1 MNPRVLVIGLDGAT
15 FDVLRPLADAGY
27 LPFLGR
33 LMAEGLARP
42 LRSIIP
48 PTTAPAWTS
57 FQTGKN
63 PGKHGI
69 VDFTDFDK
77 RSRQSTLVTAGNIRA
92 TPFWQL
98 ISVAGLPVG
107 VINVPMT
114 YPPAPVNGVLMAGL
128 FTPDVQSAFTFPASL
143 YEEVR
148 RAVGDYQL
156 PLLATAVFTLGPE
169 SFLEEAARRASLRA
183 QAARY
188 LMQSR
193 PWAFFMVHFQS
204 LDSVQHMF
212 WSTLERR
219 LLHGKPAAS
228 PVEARLV
235 AYFRAIDESVRQ
247 VMDAAGRDTTVL
259 VASDHGFGP
268 VTRYVYVNEWLRRN
282 RWLASRVGVGQLVAM
297 ATAERIL
304 RALDVFKLRRR
315 LKLQKQR
322 FATLRRINQELLI
335 DWECSRAFAMACSH
349 SAHIYI
355 NPVIGNG
362 RAYGRTR
369 ETIRA
374 ALGGW
379 KDPATGALVF
389 PQVYRREEIFSGPYV
404 ERLPDLV
411 GVPAPGYHVATRF
424 RGGRLFDPVSDGLTG
439 DHRPD
444 GVLIATGLG
453 IRRGTLPPLAPRLID
468 LAPTILYLLGVPVPD
483 DMDGR
488 ILEELLDPALLQ
500 QRQPQYSTPPE
511 GALAAAAVGATLSDQ
526 ESERMREHLRGLGYL

>member
-15 FDVLRPLADAGY
+15 FEVLRPLADAGY

-33 LMAEGLARP
+33 LMADGVARP

-63 PGKHGI
+63 PGKHGVI
-69 VDFTDFDK
+69 DFTDFDK
-77 RSRQSTLVTAGNIRA
+77 RRRQSTLVTAGSIRA

-98 ISVAGLPVG
+98 IGAAGLRVG

-128 FTPDVQSAFTFPASL
+128 FTPDVQSTFTFPATL

-156 PLLATAVFTLGPE
+156 PLLATAVFTLGQE
-169 SFLEEAARRASLRA
+169 AFLEEAARRASLRA
-183 QAARY
+183 RAARY

-212 WSTLERR
+212 WATLERR
-219 LLHGKPAAS
+219 LLQSKPPVS

-235 AYFRAIDESVRQ
+235 AYFQTIDENVREL
-247 VMDAAGRDTTVL
+247 VDAAGSGATVL

-268 VTRYVYVNEWLRRN
+268 MTRHVYVNEWLRRN
-282 RWLASRVGVGQLVAM
+282 GWLASRVGTGQLAAM
-297 ATAERIL
+297 ATAERVL
-304 RALDVFKLRRR
+304 RALDVFKLRRH
-315 LKLQKQR
+315 LKLRKQR
-322 FATLRRINQELLI
+322 FAALRRINQEMLI
-335 DWECSRAFAMACSH
+335 DWEHSRAFAMACSH
-349 SAHIYI
+349 TAHVYI

-362 RAYGRTR
+362 RAYAHTR
-369 ETIRA
+369 EMIRA
-374 ALGGW
+374 ALAVW

-424 RGGRLFDPVSDGLTG
+424 RGGRLFDPADGGLTG

-444 GVLIATGLG
+444 GVLIATGPG
-453 IRRGTLPPLAPRLID
+453 IRRGALPLLNPRLID
-468 LAPTILYLLGVPVPD
+468 LAPTILYVLGVPVPK

-488 ILEELLDPALLQ
+488 ILEDLLDPALLQ
-500 QRQPQYSTPPE
+500 QRPPE
-511 GALAAAAVGATLSDQ
+511 YATAPEEALAAAAVGATLSEQ